1 MRRVVLAIGLI
12 AVLMNMPAIAAD
24 EVKIGFVNVQKV
36 IFASKAGQKLKKEI
50 DSLVSKKKGELKKQ
64 EKVIQDMKKKF
75 EKEQLTLSKSQK
87 EKKQKAFQ
95 EKVIAFRKAAAE
107 SQKEVQKKQ
116 DEFTRKALP
125 EITNIVNDIAK
136 KDKYT
141 TILDMMRS
149 GMIYTDDNTDLTERV
164 LKQFNI
170 RYGG

>member
-36 IFASKAGQKLKKEI
+36 IFASKAGQKVKKEI
-50 DSLVSKKKGELKKQ
+50 ESLALKKKDGLKKQ
-64 EKVIQDMKKKF
+64 EKEIQDMRKKF

-87 EKKQKAFQ
+87 EKKQKTFQ
-95 EKVIAFRKAAAE
+95 QKVVAYKKAVGEFQQEAKK
-107 SQKEVQKKQ
+107 KEA
-116 DEFTRKALP
+116 DYTRKALK
-125 EITNIVNDIAK
+125 EVTGIVSDIAK
-136 KDKYT
+136 KDSYT
-141 TILDMMRS
+141 AIFDMMQS
-149 GMIYTDDNTDLTERV
+149 GMIYADDNTDLTERV